1 MKNTKIIRTFVLSVI
16 IGGLLFTVY
25 SCKTQSDKDKTGKKV
40 LVKPAA
46 KEVIKS
52 GLKEFVYP
60 LPTSFE
66 VIEMINDLE
75 IGYDIGVSNLTEN
88 ADKYFIEAKKAIN
101 LGVYGAD
108 LAYASTY
115 QMKQE
120 VMLFLETS
128 RKLADDLGIAS
139 IYNEELIS
147 EVENS
152 IDKKE
157 ELVEL
162 ITNSFYD
169 IYSQLNKNGKA
180 NLALLGVAGSWV
192 EALFITTQVS
202 ANVYHNIGLVKIIH
216 KQKTSLET
224 LMDILNDNNGDEKID
239 KMIKEL
245 TPLYNIYETVDE
257 NLSEKQ
263 VNAIVTEVEKL
274 RTQLVTN

>member
-1 MKNTKIIRTFVLSVI
+1 MKNIKIIRTIALSML
-16 IGGLLFTVY
+16 IGGLLFANY
-25 SCKTQSDKDKTGKKV
+25 SCKPRSGKENEEKKTLIKTI
-40 LVKPAA
+40 A
-46 KEVIKS
+46 KEAIKND
-52 GLKEFVYP
+52 LKEFVYP

-75 IGYDIGVSNLTEN
+75 MGYDIGVSNLTKN
-88 ADKYFIEAKKAIN
+88 ADQYFTEAKKAIN

-147 EVENS
+147 EVENN

-157 ELVEL
+157 KLVDL
-162 ITNSFYD
+162 ITDSFYD
-169 IYSQLNKNGKA
+169 IYSQLNQNGKA
-180 NLALLGVAGSWV
+180 NLALLGVTGSWV
-192 EALFITTQVS
+192 ESLFITTQVS

-216 KQKTSLET
+216 KQKISFGT
-224 LMDILNDNNGDEKID
+224 LMDILNDNKGDEKID

-245 TPLYNIYETVDE
+245 TPLYNIYETVYE

-263 VNAIVTEVEKL
+263 VNAIVMEVEKL

>member
-1 MKNTKIIRTFVLSVI
+1 ML
-16 IGGLLFTVY
+16 IGGLLFTNY
-25 SCKTQSDKDKTGKKV
+25 SCKPRPGKENEEKET
-40 LVKPAA
+40 LVKTIA
-46 KEVIKS
+46 KEAIKS
-52 GLKEFVYP
+52 DLKEFVYP
-60 LPTSFE
+60 LPTTFE
-66 VIEMINDLE
+66 ITEMINDLE

-88 ADKYFIEAKKAIN
+88 ADQYFTEAKKAIN

-157 ELVEL
+157 KLVDI
-162 ITNSFYD
+162 ITDSFYD
-169 IYSQLNKNGKA
+169 IYLQLNQNGKA

-192 EALFITTQVS
+192 ESLFITTQVS
-202 ANVYHNIGLVKIIH
+202 VNVYHNIGLVKIIY
-216 KQKTSLET
+216 KQKTSFET
-224 LMDILNDNNGDEKID
+224 LMDILNDNKGDEKID

-245 TPLYNIYETVDE
+245 TPLFNIYETVDE

-263 VNAIVTEVEKL
+263 IDAIVTETEKL
-274 RTQLVTN
+274 RTQLVTS

>member
-1 MKNTKIIRTFVLSVI
+1 MKNTKIIRTFVLFVI

-25 SCKTQSDKDKTGKKV
+25 SCKPKSDKDNTGKKV
-40 LVKPAA
+40 LLKPVV

-52 GLKEFVYP
+52 ELKEFIYP

-75 IGYDIGVSNLTEN
+75 LGYDIGVSNFTEN
-88 ADKYFIEAKKAIN
+88 ADKYFTEAKKAIN

-120 VMLFLETS
+120 VILFLETS

-147 EVENS
+147 EVENC
-152 IDKKE
+152 IDNKE
-157 ELVEL
+157 ELVDI

-169 IYSQLNKNGKA
+169 IYSQLNQNGKA

-192 EALFITTQVS
+192 ESLFITTQVS

-216 KQKTSLET
+216 KQKTSLGM
-224 LMDILNDNNGDEKID
+224 LMDILNDNKGDEKID
-239 KMIKEL
+239 EMIKKL
-245 TPLYNIYETVDE
+245 TPLYNIYETIDE
-257 NLSEKQ
+257 SLSEKQ

>member
-1 MKNTKIIRTFVLSVI
+1 MKHTKIIRSFVLSVI

-25 SCKTQSDKDKTGKKV
+25 SCKSLSDKDKTGKKV
-40 LVKPAA
+40 LLKPVA
-46 KEVIKS
+46 KEVIES
-52 GLKEFVYP
+52 ELKEFIYP

-66 VIEMINDLE
+66 VTEMINDLE
-75 IGYDIGVSNLTEN
+75 LGYDIGVSNFTEN
-88 ADKYFIEAKKAIN
+88 ADQYFTEEKKAIN

-139 IYNEELIS
+139 IYDEGLIS

-152 IDKKE
+152 IDKKD
-157 ELVEL
+157 ELVDI

-169 IYSQLNKNGKA
+169 IYSQLNQNGKA
-180 NLALLGVAGSWV
+180 NLAFLGVAGSWV
-192 EALFITTQVS
+192 ESLFITTQVS

-216 KQKTSLET
+216 KQKTSLVM
-224 LMDILNDNNGDEKID
+224 LMDLLNDNKGDEKID
-239 KMIKEL
+239 KMIIEL

-263 VNAIVTEVEKL
+263 VNAIVTEVKRL
-274 RTQLVTN
+274 RTQLVAS

>member
-1 MKNTKIIRTFVLSVI
+1 MKNTKIIRHFILSVI
-16 IGGLLFTVY
+16 IAGLFFTVY
-25 SCKTQSDKDKTGKKV
+25 SCKPRSDKNKTRGKV
-40 LVKPAA
+40 LLKPMA

-52 GLKEFVYP
+52 ELKEFVYP

-75 IGYDIGVSNLTEN
+75 IGYDIGISNLTEN

-152 IDKKE
+152 IDNKD

-169 IYSQLNKNGKA
+169 IYSQLNQNGKA

-192 EALFITTQVS
+192 ESLFIATQVS
-202 ANVYHNIGLVKIIH
+202 ANAYHNIGLVKIIH
-216 KQKTSLET
+216 EQKHSLGI
-224 LMDILNDNNGDEKID
+224 LMNILNDNKGDEKID

-245 TPLYNIYETVDE
+245 IPLYNIYETVDE

-263 VNAIVTEVEKL
+263 VNAIVTEAEKL

>member
-1 MKNTKIIRTFVLSVI
+1 MKHTKIIRTFVLSVI

-25 SCKTQSDKDKTGKKV
+25 SCKTQTDKDKTGGKI
-40 LVKPAA
+40 LLKPMA
-46 KEVIKS
+46 KEVIKND
-52 GLKEFVYP
+52 LKEFVYP

-139 IYNEELIS
+139 IYNEELVS

-192 EALFITTQVS
+192 ESLFITTQIS
-202 ANVYHNIGLVKIIH
+202 ANVYHNIELVTIIH

-224 LMDILNDNNGDEKID
+224 LMDILNDNKGDEKID
-239 KMIKEL
+239 NMIKEL
-245 TPLYNIYETVDE
+245 TPLYNIYEIVDE

>member
-1 MKNTKIIRTFVLSVI
+1 MKNTKIIRTFILSVI

-25 SCKTQSDKDKTGKKV
+25 SCKPRSDKDKNGKKV
-40 LVKPAA
+40 ILKPVVK
-46 KEVIKS
+46 EGIRS
-52 GLKEFVYP
+52 ELKEFIYP

-75 IGYDIGVSNLTEN
+75 IGYDIGVSNFTEN
-88 ADKYFIEAKKAIN
+88 ADKYFTEAKKAIN
-101 LGVYGAD
+101 IGVYGAD

-139 IYNEELIS
+139 IYNEELIG

-157 ELVEL
+157 KLVEI

-169 IYSQLNKNGKA
+169 IFSQLNQNGKA

-192 EALFITTQVS
+192 ESLFITTQVS
-202 ANVYHNIGLVKIIH
+202 ANVYHNLGLVQIIH
-216 KQKTSLET
+216 NQKTSLGM
-224 LMDILNDNNGDEKID
+224 LMDILNENIGDEKID
-239 KMIKEL
+239 EMIIEL

-257 NLSEKQ
+257 NLSEMQ
-263 VNAIVTEVEKL
+263 INSIVTEVEKL

>member
-25 SCKTQSDKDKTGKKV
+25 SCKTQTDKDKNGKKV
-40 LVKPAA
+40 LLKPVA

-52 GLKEFVYP
+52 GLKDFVYP

-139 IYNEELIS
+139 IYNEELVS

-216 KQKTSLET
+216 KQKISLEA

-245 TPLYNIYETVDE
+245 TPLYNIYEVVDE

>member
-1 MKNTKIIRTFVLSVI
+1 MKNTKIIRTFVLFVI

-25 SCKTQSDKDKTGKKV
+25 SCKPKSDKDNAGKKV
-40 LVKPAA
+40 LLKPVV

-52 GLKEFVYP
+52 ELKEFIYP

-75 IGYDIGVSNLTEN
+75 IGYDIGVSNFTEN
-88 ADKYFIEAKKAIN
+88 ADKYFTEAKKAIN

-120 VMLFLETS
+120 VILFLETS

-157 ELVEL
+157 KLVDI
-162 ITNSFYD
+162 ITDSFYD
-169 IYSQLNKNGKA
+169 IYSQLNQNGKA

-192 EALFITTQVS
+192 ESLFITTQVS

-216 KQKTSLET
+216 KQKTSLGM
-224 LMDILNDNNGDEKID
+224 LMDILNDNKGDEKID
-239 KMIKEL
+239 EMIKKL
-245 TPLYNIYETVDE
+245 TPLYNIYETIDE

-263 VNAIVTEVEKL
+263 INAIVTEVEKL

>member
-1 MKNTKIIRTFVLSVI
+1 MKHTKIIRTFVLSVI

-25 SCKTQSDKDKTGKKV
+25 SCKPRSDKDKTGKNV
-40 LVKPAA
+40 LLEPVA

-52 GLKEFVYP
+52 ELKEFVYP

-66 VIEMINDLE
+66 VTEMINDLE
-75 IGYDIGVSNLTEN
+75 IGYDIGVSNPTEN
-88 ADKYFIEAKKAIN
+88 ADKYFTEAKKAIN
-101 LGVYGAD
+101 LGVYGAN

-120 VMLFLETS
+120 VMLFLEIS

-147 EVENS
+147 KVENS
-152 IDKKE
+152 IDNKE
-157 ELVEL
+157 KLVDI

-169 IYSQLNKNGKA
+169 IYSQLNQNGKA

-192 EALFITTQVS
+192 ESLFITTQVS

-216 KQKTSLET
+216 KQKTSFET
-224 LMDILNDNNGDEKID
+224 LMDILKDNKGDEKID

-257 NLSEKQ
+257 SFSEKQ
-263 VNAIVTEVEKL
+263 VNAIVMEVEKL
-274 RTQLVTN
+274 RTQLITN

>member
-1 MKNTKIIRTFVLSVI
+1 MKNTKIIRTFVLFVI

-25 SCKTQSDKDKTGKKV
+25 SCKPKSDKDNTGKKV
-40 LVKPAA
+40 LLKPVV

-52 GLKEFVYP
+52 ELKEFIYP

-75 IGYDIGVSNLTEN
+75 LGYDIGVSNFTEN
-88 ADKYFIEAKKAIN
+88 ADKYFTEAKKAIN

-120 VMLFLETS
+120 VILFLETS

-139 IYNEELIS
+139 IYNEELIN
-147 EVENS
+147 EVENC
-152 IDKKE
+152 IDNKE
-157 ELVEL
+157 ELVDI

-169 IYSQLNKNGKA
+169 IYSQLNQNGKA

-192 EALFITTQVS
+192 ESLFITTQVS

-216 KQKTSLET
+216 KQKTSLGM
-224 LMDILNDNNGDEKID
+224 LMDILNDNKGDEKID
-239 KMIKEL
+239 EMIKKL
-245 TPLYNIYETVDE
+245 TPLYNIYETIDE
-257 NLSEKQ
+257 SLSEKQ

>member
-1 MKNTKIIRTFVLSVI
+1 
-16 IGGLLFTVY
+16 
-25 SCKTQSDKDKTGKKV
+25 
-40 LVKPAA
+40 
-46 KEVIKS
+46 
-52 GLKEFVYP
+52 
-60 LPTSFE
+60 
-66 VIEMINDLE
+66 
-75 IGYDIGVSNLTEN
+75 
-88 ADKYFIEAKKAIN
+88 
-101 LGVYGAD
+101 
-108 LAYASTY
+108 
-115 QMKQE
+115 
-120 VMLFLETS
+120 MLFLETS

-139 IYNEELIS
+139 IYNEELVS

-192 EALFITTQVS
+192 ESLFITTQIS

-216 KQKTSLET
+216 KQKISLEA

>member
-1 MKNTKIIRTFVLSVI
+1 MKNTKIIRFFVLSVI

-25 SCKTQSDKDKTGKKV
+25 SCKPLSDKDKTGKKV
-40 LVKPAA
+40 LLKPVA
-46 KEVIKS
+46 KEVIES
-52 GLKEFVYP
+52 ELKEFIYP

-66 VIEMINDLE
+66 VTEMINDLE
-75 IGYDIGVSNLTEN
+75 IGYDIGVSNSTEN
-88 ADKYFIEAKKAIN
+88 ADQYFTEENKAIN

-139 IYNEELIS
+139 IYDEELIS

-152 IDKKE
+152 IDKKD
-157 ELVEL
+157 ELVDI

-169 IYSQLNKNGKA
+169 IYSHLNQNGKA
-180 NLALLGVAGSWV
+180 NLAFLGVAGSWV
-192 EALFITTQVS
+192 ESLFITTQVS

-216 KQKTSLET
+216 KQKTSLGM
-224 LMDILNDNNGDEKID
+224 LMDLLNDNKGDEKID
-239 KMIKEL
+239 KMIIEL

-263 VNAIVTEVEKL
+263 VNAILTEVEKL
-274 RTQLVTN
+274 RTQLVAS

>member
-1 MKNTKIIRTFVLSVI
+1 MKNTKIIRSFVLSVI

-25 SCKTQSDKDKTGKKV
+25 SCKSQSDKDKTGEKV
-40 LVKPAA
+40 FLKPVA

-52 GLKEFVYP
+52 ELKEFVYP

-152 IDKKE
+152 IDKKD
-157 ELVEL
+157 ELVDI

-169 IYSQLNKNGKA
+169 IYSQLNQNGKA

-192 EALFITTQVS
+192 ESLFITTQVS
-202 ANVYHNIGLVKIIH
+202 ANVYHNIGLVTIIH
-216 KQKTSLET
+216 KQKTSLGT
-224 LMDILNDNNGDEKID
+224 LMDILNDNHGDEKID

-245 TPLYNIYETVDE
+245 TPLFNIYETVDE

-263 VNAIVTEVEKL
+263 VNAIVTETEKL
-274 RTQLVTN
+274 RTQLVTS

>member
-139 IYNEELIS
+139 IYNEELVS

-169 IYSQLNKNGKA
+169 IYSQLNQNGKA

-192 EALFITTQVS
+192 ESLFITTQIS

>member
-1 MKNTKIIRTFVLSVI
+1 MKNTKIMRTFVLSVI
-16 IGGLLFTVY
+16 IGGLLFTVH
-25 SCKTQSDKDKTGKKV
+25 SCKPLPDKDKNGKKV
-40 LVKPAA
+40 LLKPVA

-52 GLKEFVYP
+52 ELKEFVYP

-66 VIEMINDLE
+66 VTEMINDLE
-75 IGYDIGVSNLTEN
+75 IGYDIGVSNPTEN
-88 ADKYFIEAKKAIN
+88 ADKYFTEAKKAIN
-101 LGVYGAD
+101 LGAYGAD

-120 VMLFLETS
+120 VILFLETS

-157 ELVEL
+157 KLVDI
-162 ITNSFYD
+162 ITDSFYD
-169 IYSQLNKNGKA
+169 IYSQLNQNGKA

-192 EALFITTQVS
+192 ESLFITTQVS

-216 KQKTSLET
+216 KQKTSLGT
-224 LMDILNDNNGDEKID
+224 LMDILNENKGDEKID

-245 TPLYNIYETVDE
+245 TPLYNIYETIDE
-257 NLSEKQ
+257 SLSEKQ

-274 RTQLVTN
+274 RTQLITS

>member
-1 MKNTKIIRTFVLSVI
+1 MKNTKIIQAFVLSVI

-25 SCKTQSDKDKTGKKV
+25 SCKSLSDKDKTGKKV
-40 LVKPAA
+40 LLKPVA
-46 KEVIKS
+46 KEVIES
-52 GLKEFVYP
+52 ELKEFIYP

-66 VIEMINDLE
+66 VTEMINDLE
-75 IGYDIGVSNLTEN
+75 LGYDIGVSNFTEN
-88 ADKYFIEAKKAIN
+88 ADQYFTEEKKAIN
-101 LGVYGAD
+101 LGVYGTD

-147 EVENS
+147 DVENS
-152 IDKKE
+152 IDKKD
-157 ELVEL
+157 ELVDI

-169 IYSQLNKNGKA
+169 IYSQLNQNGKA
-180 NLALLGVAGSWV
+180 NLAFLGVAGSWV
-192 EALFITTQVS
+192 ESLFITTQVS

-216 KQKTSLET
+216 KQKTSLGM
-224 LMDILNDNNGDEKID
+224 LMDLLNDNKGDEKID
-239 KMIKEL
+239 KMIIEL

-263 VNAIVTEVEKL
+263 VNAIVTEVKKL
-274 RTQLVTN
+274 RTQLVTG

>member
-1 MKNTKIIRTFVLSVI
+1 MKHTKIIQTFILSVI
-16 IGGLLFTVY
+16 IGGLIFTVY
-25 SCKTQSDKDKTGKKV
+25 SCKPRSDKEKTEKKT
-40 LVKPAA
+40 LLKPVA
-46 KEVIKS
+46 KEAIKS
-52 GLKEFVYP
+52 DLKEFIYP

-75 IGYDIGVSNLTEN
+75 MGYDIGVSNLTKN
-88 ADKYFIEAKKAIN
+88 ADQYFTEAKKAIN

-139 IYNEELIS
+139 IYNEELIY

-157 ELVEL
+157 KLVDL
-162 ITNSFYD
+162 ITDSFYD
-169 IYSQLNKNGKA
+169 IYSQLNQNGKA
-180 NLALLGVAGSWV
+180 NLALLGVTGSWV
-192 EALFITTQVS
+192 ESLFITTQVS
-202 ANVYHNIGLVKIIH
+202 VNVYHNIGLVKIIH
-216 KQKTSLET
+216 KQKISFET
-224 LMDILNDNNGDEKID
+224 LMDILNDNKGDEKID

-263 VNAIVTEVEKL
+263 VNAIVIEVEKL
-274 RTQLVTN
+274 RTQLVTS

>member
-1 MKNTKIIRTFVLSVI
+1 MKHIKIARHIILSVI
-16 IGGLLFTVY
+16 IAGLFFTVH
-25 SCKTQSDKDKTGKKV
+25 SCKSLPDKDKTGENV
-40 LVKPAA
+40 LLKPVA

-120 VMLFLETS
+120 VMLFLEIS

-139 IYNEELIS
+139 IYNEEVIS
-147 EVENS
+147 EAENS

-169 IYSQLNKNGKA
+169 IYSQLNQNGKA

-192 EALFITTQVS
+192 ESLFITTQIS
-202 ANVYHNIGLVKIIH
+202 ANVYHNIGLVTIIH
-216 KQKTSLET
+216 KQKTSLKK
-224 LMDILNDNNGDEKID
+224 LMDILNDSNGDEKID
-239 KMIKEL
+239 KMIIEL

>member
-25 SCKTQSDKDKTGKKV
+25 SCKTQTDKDKNGKKV
-40 LVKPAA
+40 LLKPAA

-52 GLKEFVYP
+52 GLKDFVYP

-139 IYNEELIS
+139 IYNEELVS

-180 NLALLGVAGSWV
+180 DLALLGVAGSWV
-192 EALFITTQVS
+192 ESLFITTQIS
-202 ANVYHNIGLVKIIH
+202 ANVYHNIGLVKIMH
-216 KQKTSLET
+216 RQKTSLET
-224 LMDILNDNNGDEKID
+224 LMDILNDNKGDEKID
-239 KMIKEL
+239 NMIKEL
-245 TPLYNIYETVDE
+245 TPLYNIYEIVDE

>member
-1 MKNTKIIRTFVLSVI
+1 MKQTKITRIFVLSVI
-16 IGGLLFTVY
+16 IGGLIFLVY
-25 SCKTQSDKDKTGKKV
+25 SCKPLLDKDETGKKT
-40 LVKPAA
+40 LLKPAA

-52 GLKEFVYP
+52 DIEEFIYP

-66 VIEMINDLE
+66 VTEMINDLE
-75 IGYDIGVSNLTEN
+75 IGYDIGITNLTEN
-88 ADKYFIEAKKAIN
+88 TDKYFTEAKKAIN
-101 LGVYGAD
+101 LGVFGAD

-147 EVENS
+147 DVESN
-152 IDKKE
+152 IDEKE
-157 ELVEL
+157 RLVEL

-169 IYSQLNKNGKA
+169 IFAQLNQNGKA

-192 EALFITTQVS
+192 ESLFITTQVS

-216 KQKTSLET
+216 KEKTSLGT
-224 LMDILNDNNGDEKID
+224 LMDILNDNNEDEKID
-239 KMIKEL
+239 DIINKL
-245 TPLYNIYETVDE
+245 TPLYDIYETVDE
-257 NLSEKQ
+257 NFSEEQ
-263 VNAIVTEVEKL
+263 INTIVVEVEKL

>member
-25 SCKTQSDKDKTGKKV
+25 SCKTQTDKDKNGKKV
-40 LVKPAA
+40 LLKPVA

-101 LGVYGAD
+101 LGIYGAD

-169 IYSQLNKNGKA
+169 IYSQLNINGKA

-216 KQKTSLET
+216 KQKISLEA

>member
-1 MKNTKIIRTFVLSVI
+1 MKNTKIIQAFVLSVI

-25 SCKTQSDKDKTGKKV
+25 SCKPRPDKDKTGEKV
-40 LVKPAA
+40 LLKPIA

-52 GLKEFVYP
+52 ELNEFVYP

-75 IGYDIGVSNLTEN
+75 IGYDIGVSNPTGN
-88 ADKYFIEAKKAIN
+88 ADKYFTEAKKAIN

-128 RKLADDLGIAS
+128 RKLADNLGIAS
-139 IYNEELIS
+139 IYNEEFIS

-157 ELVEL
+157 ELVDL
-162 ITNSFYD
+162 VTNSFYD
-169 IYSQLNKNGKA
+169 IYSQLNQNGKA
-180 NLALLGVAGSWV
+180 NLAFLGVAGSWV
-192 EALFITTQVS
+192 ESLFITTQVS
-202 ANVYHNIGLVKIIH
+202 VNVYHNIGLVTIIY
-216 KQKTSLET
+216 KQKTSLKA
-224 LMDILNDNNGDEKID
+224 LMDILNDNKGDEKID

-274 RTQLVTN
+274 RTQLVTG

>member
-66 VIEMINDLE
+66 VIKMINDLE

-101 LGVYGAD
+101 LGIYGAD

-169 IYSQLNKNGKA
+169 IYSQLNINGKA

-216 KQKTSLET
+216 KHKTSLET

>member
-1 MKNTKIIRTFVLSVI
+1 MKNTKIIRSFVLSVI

-25 SCKTQSDKDKTGKKV
+25 SCKPLSDKNRTGKKV
-40 LVKPAA
+40 LLKPVA
-46 KEVIKS
+46 KEVIES
-52 GLKEFVYP
+52 ELKEFIYP

-66 VIEMINDLE
+66 VTEMINDLE
-75 IGYDIGVSNLTEN
+75 LGYDIGVSNFTEN
-88 ADKYFIEAKKAIN
+88 ADQYFTEEKKAIN

-139 IYNEELIS
+139 IYDEGLIS

-152 IDKKE
+152 IDKKD
-157 ELVEL
+157 ELVDI

-169 IYSQLNKNGKA
+169 IYSQLNQNGKA
-180 NLALLGVAGSWV
+180 NLAFLGVAGSWV
-192 EALFITTQVS
+192 ESLFITTQVS

-216 KQKTSLET
+216 KQKTSLVM
-224 LMDILNDNNGDEKID
+224 LMDLLNDNKGDEKID
-239 KMIKEL
+239 KMIIEL

-257 NLSEKQ
+257 NFSEKQ

-274 RTQLVTN
+274 RTQLVAS

>member
-66 VIEMINDLE
+66 VIKMINDLE

-139 IYNEELIS
+139 IYNEELVS

-216 KQKTSLET
+216 KHKTSLET

>member
-1 MKNTKIIRTFVLSVI
+1 MKNTKIIRTFILSVI

-25 SCKTQSDKDKTGKKV
+25 SCKPRSDKDKNGKKV
-40 LVKPAA
+40 ILKPVVK
-46 KEVIKS
+46 EGIRS
-52 GLKEFVYP
+52 ELKEFIYP

-66 VIEMINDLE
+66 VTEMINDLE
-75 IGYDIGVSNLTEN
+75 IGYDIGVSNFTEN
-88 ADKYFIEAKKAIN
+88 ADKYFTEAKKAIN
-101 LGVYGAD
+101 IGVYGAD

-139 IYNEELIS
+139 IYNEELIG

-157 ELVEL
+157 KLVEI

-169 IYSQLNKNGKA
+169 IFSQLNQNGKA

-192 EALFITTQVS
+192 ESLFITTQVS
-202 ANVYHNIGLVKIIH
+202 ANVYHNLGLVQIIFN
-216 KQKTSLET
+216 QKTSLGM
-224 LMDILNDNNGDEKID
+224 LMDILNENIGDEKID
-239 KMIKEL
+239 EMIIEL

-257 NLSEKQ
+257 NLSEMQ
-263 VNAIVTEVEKL
+263 INSIVTEVEKL

>member
-1 MKNTKIIRTFVLSVI
+1 MKNTKIIRTFVLSII

-25 SCKTQSDKDKTGKKV
+25 SCKPRSDGDKNGKKV
-40 LVKPAA
+40 ILKPVI
-46 KEVIKS
+46 KEVIK
-52 GLKEFVYP
+52 GELKEFIYP

-66 VIEMINDLE
+66 VTEMINDLE
-75 IGYDIGVSNLTEN
+75 IGYDIGVSNFTEN
-88 ADKYFIEAKKAIN
+88 ADKYFTEAKKAIN
-101 LGVYGAD
+101 IGVYGAD

-139 IYNEELIS
+139 IYNEELIG

-152 IDKKE
+152 IDKKGK
-157 ELVEL
+157 LVEI

-169 IYSQLNKNGKA
+169 IFSQLNQNGKA

-192 EALFITTQVS
+192 ESLFITTQVS
-202 ANVYHNIGLVKIIH
+202 ANVYHNLGLVQIIFN
-216 KQKTSLET
+216 QKTSLGM
-224 LMDILNDNNGDEKID
+224 LMDILNENIGDEKID
-239 KMIKEL
+239 EMIIEL

-257 NLSEKQ
+257 NLSEMQ
-263 VNAIVTEVEKL
+263 INSIVTEVEKL